1 VCRYCNAYRVE
12 VGKQLVT
19 PIEMGAARHTCG
31 TGYRQTCRDASR
43 HTSRHGAQ
51 MLNGDDNHASVA
63 AGCTPRAW
71 VSATVVKRDGLMP
84 AKAQGRFEGSRVADL
99 THGRTRVLTRLELAK
114 LTYGSHR
121 IRIEAVTFTSRWI
134 KVGLGSVLMYRPK
147 VFASYCLWASQTHL
161 SHMQS
166 PPRAPTAHSRLSLTG
181 SVTSQ

>member
-1 VCRYCNAYRVE
+1 M
-12 VGKQLVT
+12 GKQPVT
-19 PIEMGAARHTCG
+19 PIEMGVARYTCG

-99 THGRTRVLTRLELAK
+99 THGRTRVLQDLN
-114 LTYGSHR
+114 
-121 IRIEAVTFTSRWI
+121 
-134 KVGLGSVLMYRPK
+134 
-147 VFASYCLWASQTHL
+147 
-161 SHMQS
+161 
-166 PPRAPTAHSRLSLTG
+166 
-181 SVTSQ
+181 